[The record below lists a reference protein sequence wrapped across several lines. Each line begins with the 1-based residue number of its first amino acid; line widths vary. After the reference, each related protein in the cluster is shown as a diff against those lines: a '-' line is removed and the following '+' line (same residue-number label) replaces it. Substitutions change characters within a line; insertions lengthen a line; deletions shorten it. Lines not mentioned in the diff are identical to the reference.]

1 MDGLLALAVQAAS
14 LTVRMSP
21 YVQAVQVI
29 NDLTVAAL
37 PDGVMIELGSLY
49 AGETR
54 RLILTLAVPG
64 VPTLGLAEIATLELG
79 YVALPALEQQT
90 ITLPLHVNVVPGDQA
105 AGRIPDPVVR
115 TEAAFQRA
123 QQAKRE
129 ASSAWSAGDARSA
142 AARAGSCPDSAAHS
156 HGCCAGAD
164 GCRAA
169 GGSAWSSGWRTSPY
183 TATRP
188 AQPK

>member
-1 MDGLLALAVQAAS
+1 
-14 LTVRMSP
+14 MSP
-21 YVQAVQVI
+21 YVLAVQVI

-54 RLILTLAVPG
+54 KLILTLAVPG
-64 VPTLGLAEIATLELG
+64 IPALGLAEIATLELG

-129 ASSAWSAGDARSA
+129 ASSAWSAGDPRA
-142 AARAGSCPDSAAHS
+142 AAAAL
-156 HGCCAGAD
+156 
-164 GCRAA
+164 
-169 GGSAWSSGWRTSPY
+169 GSARTLLRTAHAAAPAPMAAEL
-183 TATRP
+183 TATSS
-188 AQPK
+188 A